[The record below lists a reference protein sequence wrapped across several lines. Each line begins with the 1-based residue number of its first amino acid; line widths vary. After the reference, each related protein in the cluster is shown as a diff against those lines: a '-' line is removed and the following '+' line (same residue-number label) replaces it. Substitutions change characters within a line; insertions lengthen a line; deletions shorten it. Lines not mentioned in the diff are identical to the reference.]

1 MKAFAISAKLKI
13 NVHDLNNELS
23 AGNVSDIRQIDM
35 IDLNG
40 NVITVPAVSG
50 RMLKHWHYQHYRTQI
65 PQDKLCEAC
74 KVGEPLRPA
83 FGRTDKG
90 ELIQVEPKGMDDI
103 KKIVGGCAVCDLH
116 GYLIAKKA
124 KGAEEGTST
133 RRTSRAMFSWLLPV
147 LDGPSASRQVIHTRV
162 TAAATEDTSQMIFNK
177 SYASA
182 DYAFVSYL
190 DASKV
195 GFIEDINEATLNDE
209 EVKERVKA
217 AILAYLHMLSGKTGA
232 SLSHALPHV
241 DVLSVL
247 VAYSKETQFPVP
259 VSPIYPEYI
268 SKTIGMMPEGVNL
281 LGYGEAGEAEGVE
294 KCDKLNDLF
303 NKVLG
308 EL

>member
-35 IDLNG
+35 IDLHG

-50 RMLKHWHYQHYRTQI
+50 RMLKHWHYTHYRTQI
-65 PQDKLCEAC
+65 PEDKLCEAC

-83 FGRTDKG
+83 FERTGKG

-103 KKIVGGCAVCDLH
+103 KRIVQDCAVCDLH

-190 DASKV
+190 DASKI

-268 SKTIGMMPEGVNL
+268 PKTIGMMPEGVKL
-281 LGYGEAGEAEGVE
+281 LGYGEAGEAGGIE
-294 KCDKLNDLF
+294 KFDKLNDLF
-303 NKVLG
+303 NKVQG

>member
-35 IDLNG
+35 IDLHG

-50 RMLKHWHYQHYRTQI
+50 RMLKHWHYTHYRTQI
-65 PQDKLCEAC
+65 PEDKLCEAC

-83 FGRTDKG
+83 FVRTEKG
-90 ELIQVEPKGMDDI
+90 ELSQVKPKGMDDI
-103 KKIVGGCAVCDLH
+103 KKIIKECAVCDLH
-116 GYLIAKKA
+116 GYLIATKE

-147 LDGPSASRQVIHTRV
+147 LDAPSASRQVIHTRV

-195 GFIEDINEATLNDE
+195 GVMEDINEMLLENN

-247 VAYSKETQFPVP
+247 VAYSKEGQFPVP
-259 VSPIYPEYI
+259 VSPIYPDYI
-268 SKTIGMMPEGVNL
+268 SKTMGMMPSGVKL

-294 KCDKLNDLF
+294 KFGKLNELF